1 MYKMN
6 QIMKKLIISCLF
18 CITCTV
24 WAQKEPEVWSL
35 QKCMEYAIENNLQIK
50 QQELSLDEADIDV
63 QNAFGAYL
71 PNLNG
76 SANNTW
82 NSGLSRNP
90 ITNTND
96 RITVRNSSYSL
107 STRVPIFSGRQNYN
121 LLQQAKLQKIAN
133 QYNIDTS
140 KDNIRLQIANSY
152 LQIVIQQENL
162 EVLKA
167 QHEITLEQLKRTQ
180 QLIDAGNLPKGDI
193 LELQAT
199 SATDIQNIANAE
211 NSVLISKTAMKQ
223 LLNLEFDKEFEVKKI
238 EPSFDDLAVLEEP
251 INRIISN
258 VLVNRNEV
266 KLAQQNV
273 DISGQKIKLAKG
285 SLYPSL
291 SAFANVTTSETG
303 RSKESLFTQ
312 VNDNFGFNYG
322 LSMSIPVFNRFQN
335 KNSVKRS
342 KINKSRNEFLLEQ
355 TQQRLSR
362 DVYQAYLDAK
372 ASNKAYEASKL
383 AVTANE
389 QAYEYAKNRFE
400 VGISN
405 SLDFTQAK
413 IRFQNSQ
420 VQLIQSKYDL
430 LFKLKL
436 LELYVN
442 GEIE

>member
-1 MYKMN
+1 MTTLVAFSQEEAK
-6 QIMKKLIISCLF
+6 
-18 CITCTV
+18 V
-24 WAQKEPEVWSL
+24 WTL
-35 QKCMEYAIENNLQIK
+35 QECMEYAVKNNLQVK
-50 QQELSLDEADIDV
+50 QQLLSLDEADIDM
-63 QNAFGAYL
+63 QNALGNYL

-76 SANNTW
+76 GANNTW
-82 NSGLSRNP
+82 NTGLSRNP

-107 STRVPIFSGRQNYN
+107 STRVPIFTGLQNYHR
-121 LLQQAKLQKIAN
+121 LQQSKLQKVAN
-133 QYNIDTS
+133 QYNIDTT
-140 KDNIRLQIANSY
+140 KDNIRLQIANNY
-152 LQIVIQQENL
+152 LQIIIQQENL

-199 SATDIQNIANAE
+199 SATDIQNIANSE
-211 NSVLISKTAMKQ
+211 NSVLIAKTALKQ
-223 LLNLEFDKEFEVKKI
+223 LLNLKFDAEFQI
-238 EPSFDDLAVLEEP
+238 EEIETTFDDLAVLDQP
-251 INRIISN
+251 IKRIISN
-258 VLVNRNEV
+258 VLSQRNEV
-266 KLAQQNV
+266 KLAEQNL
-273 DISGQKIKLAKG
+273 DIAVKQIEISKG
-285 SLYPSL
+285 NLYPSI

-303 RSKESLFTQ
+303 RSSESLFTQ
-312 VNDNFGFNYG
+312 LDDNFGFNYG
-322 LSMSIPVFNRFQN
+322 VSLNVPIFNRFQN

-342 KINKSRNEFLLEQ
+342 QINKLRNEFQLEQ
-355 TQQRLSR
+355 VQQRLSR
-362 DVYQAYLDAK
+362 DVYQAYLDAQASSK
-372 ASNKAYEASKL
+372 AFEASKL
-383 AVTANE
+383 AVAANE

-436 LELYVN
+436 LELYIN
-442 GEIE
+442 GKIE